1 VSEYYTRLICP
12 WEELEDMNEL
22 SKIYAITDEI
32 TIFLKALTEQR
43 EEQRLFQFLNGPEL

>member
-1 VSEYYTRLICP
+1 
-12 WEELEDMNEL
+12 MNEL

-43 EEQRLFQFLNGPEL
+43 EEQRLFQFLNGPELQMANMVHKEVNYFL